1 MKVRGS
7 WKQAYTDKNGTCSG
21 VWLEG
26 TVSDGKISGIRH
38 PCGGKAEPLDIK
50 IVNKDTLEIL
60 VLARGRTP
68 TTTRL
73 RRVK

>member
-1 MKVRGS
+1 VERVIH
-7 WKQAYTDKNGTCSG
+7 TC
-21 VWLEG
+21 
-26 TVSDGKISGIRH
+26 D
-38 PCGGKAEPLDIK
+38 GKAEPLDIK

-60 VLARGRTP
+60 TLAGGWTP